1 MNKSISTYLSVLLLF
16 FCTASFAQVF
26 KLSLLTNTPALSAIF
41 TPLAGD
47 YKIWLD
53 TLLVDAES
61 TADVFQLTLAGDS
74 IEVKSFEKP
83 MRKCKKVLFE
93 CLINEGSFKLKSI
106 IPEAKVK
113 TYDDDLEVTVNQTG
127 LKFVNIVDI
136 EDYVAGVVESEAGPG
151 STLEYYKLQAI
162 LCRTYSL
169 SNSRKHEIDSFNLCD
184 QVHCQAYKGKTEN
197 AIILKAVTDTR
208 GLVIVDESLNLISA
222 TFHSNCGGQTANSE
236 DVWSLSATY
245 LRGKT
250 DTFCLQMPHARWKKV
265 LSQKDWLSYLSTKF
279 KYAINDTARYAK
291 ALSFSQSKGRLV
303 FFDDKESKVPL
314 KIIRADQQLKSTY
327 FSITP
332 QNDSLLFDGRGFGHG
347 VGLCQEGAMYRAQ
360 LGASYKDI
368 INFYYTNVHL
378 VDLAVLSFLREE

>member
-1 MNKSISTYLSVLLLF
+1 MSKYLSVLLLF
-16 FCTASFAQVF
+16 FCSTTFAQVF

-41 TPLAGD
+41 TPFAGD
-47 YKIWLD
+47 YRIWLD
-53 TLLVDAES
+53 TILVDPES
-61 TADVFQLTLAGDS
+61 TADVFQLTLTGDS

-106 IPEAKVK
+106 TPEAKVK

-136 EDYVAGVVESEAGPG
+136 EDYVAGVVEAEAGPG
-151 STLEYYKLQAI
+151 SSMEYYKLQAI

-169 SNSRKHEIDSFNLCD
+169 SNSRKHEVDSFNLCD

-197 AIILKAVTDTR
+197 SIILKAVADTR
-208 GLVIVDESLNLISA
+208 GLVIVDGSLNLISA
-222 TFHSNCGGQTANSE
+222 TFHSNCGGQTVNSE
-236 DVWSLSATY
+236 DVWSLSANY
-245 LRGKT
+245 LRSKI
-250 DTFCLQMPHARWKKV
+250 DTFCLRMPHARWKKIV
-265 LSQKDWLSYLSTKF
+265 SKNDWLGYLTSKF
-279 KYAINDTARYAK
+279 NYPVNDAEKYAK
-291 ALSFSQSKGRLV
+291 AISFSQLNGRVV
-303 FFDDKESKVPL
+303 FFDEKEPKIHL

-327 FSITP
+327 FTITQ

-347 VGLCQEGAMYRAQ
+347 VGLCQEGAMHRAQ
-360 LGASYKDI
+360 IGISYKDI

-378 VDLAVLSFLREE
+378 VDLTVLSFLREE